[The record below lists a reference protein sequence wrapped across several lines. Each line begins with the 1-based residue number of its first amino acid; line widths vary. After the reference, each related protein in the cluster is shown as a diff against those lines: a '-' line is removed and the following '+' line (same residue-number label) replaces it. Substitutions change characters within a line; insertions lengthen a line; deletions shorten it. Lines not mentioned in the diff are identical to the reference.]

1 MKKRKIVDAAIRES
15 LQAVQPTWDS
25 IEQQELNAR
34 GWFDT
39 KAKDINII
47 TRYASSSLA
56 MTTVNA
62 ILLNGIAAGSD
73 NDERKGRTIYMN
85 QLTFRFTCQN
95 TGTYLYIVYDR
106 AANGAAPDLTFGEGN
121 TFFTNNDAGAAW
133 PGSGTAS
140 QFVWPVDDND
150 GRLIWLAAI
159 RTNAENQVATTTVDL
174 HRLPVQYNG
183 TGNTIASISTG
194 ALYMVLINPNTGSV
208 TFTRGWQLSYFD
220 A

>member
-25 IEQQELNAR
+25 TEQQELNAR

-47 TRYASSSLA
+47 TRYGSSSLL

-85 QLTFRFTCQN
+85 QLTFRFSVQN
-95 TGTYLYIVYDR
+95 TGHYLYIVYDR
-106 AANGAAPDLTFGEGN
+106 APNGAAPDLTFGEGN

-133 PGSGTAS
+133 PAGGVAS

-150 GRLIWLAAI
+150 GRLTWLAGI
-159 RTNAENQVATTTVDL
+159 RVNTENQNATTTVDL
-174 HRLPVQYNG
+174 RRLPVQYSG
-183 TGNTIASISTG
+183 TGNTIASITTG
-194 ALYMVLINPNTGSV
+194 ALYMVIVNASTGSI
-208 TFTRGWQLSYFD
+208 TFNRGWQLSYFD